1 MRASETA
8 NGGGW
13 GTPAFV
19 QHRLWPSA
27 CRSVGLASV
36 LLGASLAQ
44 HARAEDGVTADRVY
58 VASSLALSGPLAA
71 IGTDFA
77 AGMKVAL
84 DQVNASGGVNGRK
97 IVLTMLDDG
106 YDPKRTVENTKG
118 LLNDG
123 KPFAFLGTL
132 GTANIRAVVPML
144 EERGVP
150 LFAAYSGAN
159 SLRKEPYRHLSTV
172 IASYADETERMVNH
186 AYTIGWRRI
195 AVAYQDNAFG
205 LDALEGAKEALQ
217 KRQLA
222 PLATV
227 AVKTDASNAQD
238 SAQAIARAEP
248 QVVIATMAGK
258 ATLEFVRHL
267 RRILPSTQI
276 MLLSVADTNQ
286 LLRELGK
293 SADGIIVTQT
303 VPGPFNQKLKIS
315 RDFLQAMAAAGKGD
329 HASYA
334 AMTGFIAAHGFSE
347 VLRRSGASPTRDSFG
362 SSLRG
367 ARPIDLGGFELRFGP
382 GQPNGSKYVE
392 LTMIRSTGR
401 PFVY

>member
-8 NGGGW
+8 SGGGW

-19 QHRLWPSA
+19 QHQLWPFA
-27 CRSVGLASV
+27 CRSVALASV

-44 HARAEDGVTADRVY
+44 HARAEDGVTADHVY

-77 AGMKVAL
+77 AGMKVAI

-159 SLRKEPYRHLSTV
+159 SLRKEPYRHFSTV
-172 IASYADETERMVNH
+172 IAS
-186 AYTIGWRRI
+186 
-195 AVAYQDNAFG
+195 
-205 LDALEGAKEALQ
+205 
-217 KRQLA
+217 
-222 PLATV
+222 
-227 AVKTDASNAQD
+227 
-238 SAQAIARAEP
+238 
-248 QVVIATMAGK
+248 
-258 ATLEFVRHL
+258 
-267 RRILPSTQI
+267 
-276 MLLSVADTNQ
+276 
-286 LLRELGK
+286 
-293 SADGIIVTQT
+293 
-303 VPGPFNQKLKIS
+303 
-315 RDFLQAMAAAGKGD
+315 
-329 HASYA
+329 
-334 AMTGFIAAHGFSE
+334 
-347 VLRRSGASPTRDSFG
+347 
-362 SSLRG
+362 
-367 ARPIDLGGFELRFGP
+367 
-382 GQPNGSKYVE
+382 
-392 LTMIRSTGR
+392 
-401 PFVY
+401 